1 MYRWVS
7 LQNLL
12 IIFAA
17 TLIYTVRLL
26 ERQNEMGL
34 PFKRLVIGIISARNH
49 FMYRNAIRKTLGLLV
64 QDMPDVELIFVLG
77 DKECPIHPADRLS
90 PYTCHRWN
98 ITEDSE
104 SSHIQTFFKS
114 NNVLVNNVSTNYECN
129 IGLGIRILHPIIL
142 EEVSVRTNLLK
153 NTKEIVVVL
162 EDPEEV
168 IDSVKLTH
176 KTCSEENG
184 YCSIKLSPPLILP
197 KGFEG
202 ELRVHREGMD
212 DINLCGEDLFL
223 LQPKTKWVP
232 VSLEDRRTG
241 TRNAVCDQPSSVP
254 RHREVSSRPRS
265 CLHRSLLE
273 RCEMM
278 PLLDIAVETW
288 KVTPGRTL
296 PSIFKFP
303 LCRNCPVGQFCGRDS
318 LAVPDYSINKNI
330 LMVHKK
336 GQQMRAKK
344 WKNHL
349 YSLQKKIEEEKERNN
364 DMLMLPLMDIY
375 SNLPHKVRGFLNWVT
390 SKYNA
395 SYIMKID
402 DDTILNIHHL
412 ETFVNDESNTAPSLW
427 SQFHYHRSV
436 PVYGKWADTDY
447 PSPTYPTF
455 PSGAGYLMTVTEYK
469 EFQSKS
475 VAFGGNI
482 LLEGKTSFEKHK
494 GFVNHKLLSWIS
506 CTHSNCCSV
515 IPDYLW
521 G

>member
-1 MYRWVS
+1 MTCPKCYA
-7 LQNLL
+7 L
-12 IIFAA
+12 
-17 TLIYTVRLL
+17 
-26 ERQNEMGL
+26 GL

-223 LQPKTKWVP
+223 LQPKTKWVCEW
-232 VSLEDRRTG
+232 L
-241 TRNAVCDQPSSVP
+241 NISVI
-254 RHREVSSRPRS
+254 E
-265 CLHRSLLE
+265 
-273 RCEMM
+273 
-278 PLLDIAVETW
+278 
-288 KVTPGRTL
+288 
-296 PSIFKFP
+296 FKFVRTRKGF
-303 LCRNCPVGQFCGRDS
+303 LTKWRENSCTLVSAKFHVAD
-318 LAVPDYSINKNI
+318 KNI

-455 PSGAGYLMTVTEYK
+455 PSGAGYLMTGSLARTLTAAVSYLTTYGGEDVSMGIWVSLVAGNAK
-469 EFQSKS
+469 MVDVPCWLPHPRCSHAVLIPQLSVSKMTT
-475 VAFGGNI
+475 VWDRIHA
-482 LLEGKTSFEKHK
+482 
-494 GFVNHKLLSWIS
+494 
-506 CTHSNCCSV
+506 
-515 IPDYLW
+515 D
-521 G
+521 

>member
-223 LQPKTKWVP
+223 LQPKTKWVCEW
-232 VSLEDRRTG
+232 L
-241 TRNAVCDQPSSVP
+241 NISVI
-254 RHREVSSRPRS
+254 E
-265 CLHRSLLE
+265 
-273 RCEMM
+273 
-278 PLLDIAVETW
+278 
-288 KVTPGRTL
+288 
-296 PSIFKFP
+296 FKFVRTRKGF
-303 LCRNCPVGQFCGRDS
+303 LTKWRENSCTLVSAKFHVAD
-318 LAVPDYSINKNI
+318 KNI

-375 SNLPHKVRGFLNWVT
+375 SNLPHKVRGFLNW
-390 SKYNA
+390 
-395 SYIMKID
+395 
-402 DDTILNIHHL
+402 
-412 ETFVNDESNTAPSLW
+412 
-427 SQFHYHRSV
+427 
-436 PVYGKWADTDY
+436 
-447 PSPTYPTF
+447 
-455 PSGAGYLMTVTEYK
+455 
-469 EFQSKS
+469 
-475 VAFGGNI
+475 
-482 LLEGKTSFEKHK
+482 
-494 GFVNHKLLSWIS
+494 IS

>member
-223 LQPKTKWVP
+223 LQPKTKWVCEW
-232 VSLEDRRTG
+232 L
-241 TRNAVCDQPSSVP
+241 NISVI
-254 RHREVSSRPRS
+254 E
-265 CLHRSLLE
+265 
-273 RCEMM
+273 
-278 PLLDIAVETW
+278 
-288 KVTPGRTL
+288 
-296 PSIFKFP
+296 FKFVRTRKGF
-303 LCRNCPVGQFCGRDS
+303 LTKWRENSCTLVSAKFHVAD
-318 LAVPDYSINKNI
+318 KNI

-455 PSGAGYLMTVTEYK
+455 PSGAGYLMTGSLARTLTAAVSYLTTYGGEDVSMGIWVSLVAGNAK
-469 EFQSKS
+469 MVDVPCWLPHPRCSHAVLIPQLSVSKMTT
-475 VAFGGNI
+475 VWDRIHA
-482 LLEGKTSFEKHK
+482 
-494 GFVNHKLLSWIS
+494 
-506 CTHSNCCSV
+506 
-515 IPDYLW
+515 D
-521 G
+521 